1 LYAVTNRSEKLRRIG
16 VRCKQMTAD
25 NADNYDEY
33 DKKECMWEAII
44 NII

>member
-1 LYAVTNRSEKLRRIG
+1 
-16 VRCKQMTAD
+16 MTAD